1 MDKIPAREP
10 TSEPTTELEVAE
22 EAATEQTKAKKAKT
36 KRKIS
41 SLKLGE
47 NFLNEI
53 RNEEKNIN
61 QQIFYK
67 FFNYHHPLF

>member
-10 TSEPTTELEVAE
+10 TSEPTTEPEVAE

-61 QQIFYK
+61 QQIFYN